1 MCVISKSA
9 QRSHHAATSP
19 LSGYNRACLGKGNDN
34 DDDDDDPGRQQQ
46 RRQRQRRHV
55 NKHIHDHHHEH
66 TTTKTKYQK
75 RAPKTR
81 ERTTGD
87 DACNGW
93 WSVKMSDKLR
103 PSAVDRWLDGR
114 RSTVDGRRSVDFDRL
129 NGQHEGR

>member
-66 TTTKTKYQK
+66 TTTKTNI
-75 RAPKTR
+75 PETR
-81 ERTTGD
+81 TE
-87 DACNGW
+87 DASTHHG
-93 WSVKMSDKLR
+93 
-103 PSAVDRWLDGR
+103 GR
-114 RSTVDGRRSVDFDRL
+114 RVQRVVVGK
-129 NGQHEGR
+129 NE